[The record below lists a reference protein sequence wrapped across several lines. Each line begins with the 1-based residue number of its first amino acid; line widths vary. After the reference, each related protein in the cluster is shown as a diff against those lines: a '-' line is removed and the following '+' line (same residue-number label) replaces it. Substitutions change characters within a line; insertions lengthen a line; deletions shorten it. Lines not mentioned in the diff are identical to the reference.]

1 MSLNQDR
8 EFILDFKSLITSSCI
23 TNGYLTIYY
32 QGKEDIENISLEYC
46 LRTSIRQLGYK
57 ITYKK
62 NYINDDGDLSISMI
76 EYGTNIPEDISSQY
90 SDIWNKY
97 HISEDM

>member
-1 MSLNQDR
+1 MSLNL
-8 EFILDFKSLITSSCI
+8 EIEYILDFHSLITCSSI
-23 TNGYLTIYY
+23 TNGYLVIHY
-32 QGKEDIENISLEYC
+32 QCKYDIENTSLEYC

-62 NYINDDGDLSISMI
+62 NYFDDEEISMI
-76 EYGTNIPEDISSQY
+76 SYGTNIPENISSQY

-97 HISEDM
+97 HICEEIYE